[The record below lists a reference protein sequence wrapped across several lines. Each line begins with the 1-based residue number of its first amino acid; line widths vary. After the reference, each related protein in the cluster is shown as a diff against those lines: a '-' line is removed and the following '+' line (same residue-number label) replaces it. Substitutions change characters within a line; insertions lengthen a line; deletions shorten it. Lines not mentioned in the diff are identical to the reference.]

1 LTATNM
7 EVDTIEQEMA
17 ALRVARTRLIKPV
30 PPNIT
35 SREQARRRMEFL
47 LMRCAE
53 AEARLSQLPALR
65 SGDKLKLR
73 QLIATYGRELRGLI
87 PLTKRFE
94 GVAAAR
100 PLATIRRH

>member
-1 LTATNM
+1 M
-7 EVDTIEQEMA
+7 EVDSIEQELA

-30 PPNIT
+30 PPNIA

-53 AEARLSQLPALR
+53 AEARLSQLSALR

-94 GVAAAR
+94 GMAAAR
-100 PLATIRRH
+100 PLATVRRS